1 MAGYLKVT
9 QTREDEQGTWCALE
23 IPNREVRSLY
33 RKIIEQWLANGHGIS
48 WYNKFLNHLLSGDLE
63 SFQRDLTEVMES
75 IVSNHDVSHD
85 PEAFY
90 HGLMVGLTA
99 SLYRHPN
106 YEIHSNRESG
116 YGRYDY
122 MISSRDPNK
131 PTLLLE
137 FKRVNKTKDP
147 EQLTAQLELAA
158 QDALTQIDQQK
169 YAAEIQQQGGK
180 KLLKIGIA
188 FSGKHFALRWQLVT
202 STA

>member
-1 MAGYLKVT
+1 
-9 QTREDEQGTWCALE
+9 
-23 IPNREVRSLY
+23 
-33 RKIIEQWLANGHGIS
+33 
-48 WYNKFLNHLLSGDLE
+48 
-63 SFQRDLTEVMES
+63 
-75 IVSNHDVSHD
+75 VSNHDVSHD
-85 PEAFY
+85 PKAFY

-106 YEIHSNRESG
+106 YEIHSNRENG

-122 MISSRDPNK
+122 LISSRDPNK

-147 EQLTAQLELAA
+147 EQLTAQLEQAA
-158 QDALTQIDQQK
+158 QDALAQIDQQK
-169 YAAEIQQQGGK
+169 YAAEAQPLNGN

-188 FSGKHFALRWQLVT
+188 FSGKHFALRWQLVA